1 MIAKT
6 LRESGLQP
14 GSIVGVCV
22 ERSFE
27 MLIGI
32 LAVMKADAAYLPM
45 DPSYPQSHV
54 DFVIN
59 DAGLN
64 FVLTNSV
71 SQHILP
77 QGSFKVLRLD
87 EIAGSQSTPV
97 DKPIRQRKASQELL
111 AYVIYTSGSTGQA
124 KGVMI
129 SHTNLAVSNKARRA
143 WYGDQ
148 PQTFLLLSSFSF
160 DSSVV
165 GIFGTLTTG
174 GTLVLPEPDQ
184 EKDVE
189 ALADL
194 IQTTKVSQLLCLP
207 SLYRLLLDVQDSQ
220 RLESLKIAIVA
231 GEAIGETATTHFKHL
246 PETELHNEYGPTEA
260 TVWALSL
267 IHI

>member
-1 MIAKT
+1 
-6 LRESGLQP
+6 
-14 GSIVGVCV
+14 
-22 ERSFE
+22 
-27 MLIGI
+27 
-32 LAVMKADAAYLPM
+32 
-45 DPSYPQSHV
+45 
-54 DFVIN
+54 
-59 DAGLN
+59 
-64 FVLTNSV
+64 
-71 SQHILP
+71 
-77 QGSFKVLRLD
+77 
-87 EIAGSQSTPV
+87 
-97 DKPIRQRKASQELL
+97 
-111 AYVIYTSGSTGQA
+111 
-124 KGVMI
+124 MI

-260 TVWALSL
+260 TVWASVYRLSPDDCGHDVPIGKAISGTTIAL
-267 IHI
+267 IGNDGKPVAQGTVGEICISGPCVAKGYLNRDQLNNCLLYTSPSPRDQRGSRMPSSA